1 MVMQTLGKNR
11 NKWLKSSVHGA
22 GLAGALALTSWSAP
36 AQADQFILFDATFDY
51 SWEDANNSSPSKSHY
66 YVNDENFMNLERPEN
81 WVSPIN
87 YRDGSVHIRVEVLDK
102 PAGDQSVGWALCYI
116 ANEGAYGCPYSEYY
130 TAEGVFEND
139 VSMADFWKSGPI
151 TWEAGIMQV
160 DLVYTINSSGSGHVH
175 YFPELASA
183 TTPTSVR
190 ITMVQ
195 VSQGDTYDSSILD
208 DPAGTGGADAG
219 TGGALATGGA
229 VATGG
234 VVGSGGLAA
243 TGGDAATGGATGGT
257 GTENPTGDGDG
268 DEETDESEPAAGC
281 SLIAGQNSGGSTP
294 VVLLLGGIF
303 LVQRL
308 RRRHALRA

>member
-1 MVMQTLGKNR
+1 MQNLGRNR
-11 NKWLKSSVHGA
+11 NKWLKFSAQSA
-22 GLAGALALTSWSAP
+22 GLASAFVLTSLTAP

-66 YVNDENFMNLERPEN
+66 YVNDDNFMNLERPDN
-81 WVSPIN
+81 WVSPTN

-116 ANEGAYGCPYSEYY
+116 ANEGAYGCPYSQYY

-151 TWEAGIMQV
+151 TWEAGIKQV

-175 YFPELASA
+175 NFPELASA

-195 VSQGDTYDSSILD
+195 VSQGDTYDSSILE

-219 TGGALATGGA
+219 TGGGPATGGA
-229 VATGG
+229 AATGGMDG
-234 VVGSGGLAA
+234 VVGSGGATA
-243 TGGDAATGGATGGT
+243 TGGAPATGGATGGA
-257 GTENPTGDGDG
+257 GTENPTGDGDEEG
-268 DEETDESEPAAGC
+268 DDSEAAAGC
-281 SLIAGQNSGGSTP
+281 SLNSGQNSGGSTP
-294 VVLLLGGIF
+294 LLLIF
-303 LVQRL
+303 AGLFGALRL
-308 RRRHALRA
+308 RRRSSLRA